1 MKRRSAEE
9 PSLGADTAAWA
20 CIRER
25 AIRHPLQVSIAL
37 SMISAISVA
46 VFETARALLFP
57 VAQVRCVTDALLLLL
72 AISAAATLFG
82 ALWGV
87 TQRVFLSLVRLLGD
101 AAARVPVFGRRRGFA
116 RPLCASLLLSPLCLR
131 FVQLLFGGRR
141 ISRIPHHAIFVAAA
155 SLLAVLALVLA
166 SWAVASV
173 AGRIAREEVGARG
186 RRALVAVLLAAAFC
200 LQYVDATCYVG
211 LYRYVHGAL
220 SAACFLAVQGAWAV
234 TVSGRRQGV
243 RPLLSTKQAVA
254 ALCCAAAVLVFLPR
268 VAWTRGAWN
277 RTLHA
282 IQSSTTSAAQL
293 FRLRGLFAGA
303 PAYQPTGL
311 PAETPFWM
319 LDPEMSVLKDKPG
332 LPGVARGMN
341 LVVVTVDALRADH
354 LGCYGYPRPVS
365 PSIDR
370 MAREGIVFHN
380 AYAPAPSSFFSILGL
395 MTSRYGSSFILGMR
409 ADDPPTLA
417 EILGAQGYAT
427 GGFFSP
433 LLLFMQNKDNPLE
446 RTGLGFAVRQDAGAK
461 SEDASFV
468 YSTLSRFIR
477 AHRSQPFFA
486 WAHFLERHYPFVP
499 HEGHD
504 FGPSPVDRYDGEIAY
519 VDRFIG
525 RLVSDLARE
534 GLWDRT
540 VFCVTADHGEGMG
553 EHGSLYHGGTL
564 YEEETHVACV
574 LRIPGVRAR
583 VVDAPVQT
591 IDLAPTLLS
600 LLGLP
605 RGPFMQGTDLG
616 PLIAGDAPG
625 FRGTAFSEAIGERI
639 AKRMVRRDR
648 WKLIHDMA
656 STAYELYDL
665 ANDPKETRNLYGEE
679 AETAAVLRELMGK
692 WAAHQFENTR
702 ILSLRGGGGGDE
714 VDRLI
719 AHGAAGDIE
728 SLRRLLP
735 HIGSESSPERL
746 QKMLEAVGS
755 LERLL
760 ASASG
765 GPPPL
770 PPGLVEEAGDAI
782 RPLLGSRDAAV
793 RNQAG
798 WTLAR
803 IGDAQ
808 ASPFLL
814 QELEHGRAESK
825 RRAARYLGLLGD
837 RAAAGPLRAY
847 LSAARTDADR
857 REAAMAL
864 GRLGDTAGLD
874 VLCAIIAEGIRG
886 NDRENVQSAIRTVK
900 IIGAL
905 KDRRATEPLCA
916 ALLKKHWFRDSWYG
930 AAIVSALGEIGDLS
944 ARPVLEEI
952 QRTTNFDPCRNAAEK
967 ALASIGAGKP

>member
-9 PSLGADTAAWA
+9 PSLGANTAARA

-87 TQRVFLSLVRLLGD
+87 AQRAFLSLVRLLGD

-254 ALCCAAAVLVFLPR
+254 ALCCAAAVLVLLPR

-319 LDPEMSVLKDKPG
+319 LDPGMSVLKDKPG
-332 LPGVARGMN
+332 LSGVARGMN
-341 LVVVTVDALRADH
+341 LVVVTVDALRGDH

-365 PSIDR
+365 PSVDR
-370 MAREGIVFHN
+370 VAREGIVFHN

-446 RTGLGFAVRQDAGAK
+446 CTGLGFAVRQDADAK

-486 WAHFLERHYPFVP
+486 WAHFLEPHYPFVP

-553 EHGSLYHGGTL
+553 EHGSLYHG
-564 YEEETHVACV
+564 
-574 LRIPGVRAR
+574 
-583 VVDAPVQT
+583 DA
-591 IDLAPTLLS
+591 
-600 LLGLP
+600 
-605 RGPFMQGTDLG
+605 
-616 PLIAGDAPG
+616 
-625 FRGTAFSEAIGERI
+625 
-639 AKRMVRRDR
+639 
-648 WKLIHDMA
+648 
-656 STAYELYDL
+656 
-665 ANDPKETRNLYGEE
+665 
-679 AETAAVLRELMGK
+679 
-692 WAAHQFENTR
+692 
-702 ILSLRGGGGGDE
+702 LRGGDARGVRSQD
-714 VDRLI
+714 
-719 AHGAAGDIE
+719 
-728 SLRRLLP
+728 
-735 HIGSESSPERL
+735 
-746 QKMLEAVGS
+746 
-755 LERLL
+755 
-760 ASASG
+760 SG
-765 GPPPL
+765 GPRARGGCAGSNDRPRSHPAVTAWPP
-770 PPGLVEEAGDAI
+770 P
-782 RPLLGSRDAAV
+782 RPLY
-793 RNQAG
+793 AG
-798 WTLAR
+798 HRSGPAHCRRCAR
-803 IGDAQ
+803 LPGD
-808 ASPFLL
+808 
-814 QELEHGRAESK
+814 R
-825 RRAARYLGLLGD
+825 LLG
-837 RAAAGPLRAY
+837 GH
-847 LSAARTDADR
+847 
-857 REAAMAL
+857 
-864 GRLGDTAGLD
+864 
-874 VLCAIIAEGIRG
+874 RG
-886 NDRENVQSAIRTVK
+886 EDREED
-900 IIGAL
+900 GAQ
-905 KDRRATEPLCA
+905 
-916 ALLKKHWFRDSWYG
+916 G
-930 AAIVSALGEIGDLS
+930 
-944 ARPVLEEI
+944 PVE
-952 QRTTNFDPCRNAAEK
+952 TDPRH
-967 ALASIGAGKP
+967 GQHGV